1 MHIQPTL
8 PLGPPLRLVHDRQP
22 PRRLR
27 HRAVPLDIDPVAA
40 PPDPAVLARFGASR
54 ALQTGL
60 LPWRKLGGDTVILVA
75 SPADLA
81 AQTATLTSLYGA
93 SLRPVP
99 CTFSQLEKA
108 VFTHAGQA
116 IALTAETRRPIRTSC
131 RGLRAQLIARTL
143 TIAIL
148 SLLLVGI
155 FFPGTLLVGL
165 VLVALGVMIL
175 LSGLK
180 IMASIAA
187 PRRVVPPPVPAVLP
201 SISILIAL
209 YGEAAIAPR
218 LIRRLS
224 MLDYPRDR
232 LEVLILVEDDD
243 HATRDA
249 LAASLLPPWMRV
261 VACPQGT
268 IRTKPRAMNIGLDIC
283 RGSIV
288 GVYDAEDAPEPE
300 QLLKVAATFAVA
312 PPQTACLQGT
322 LHFYNPETNWLARC
336 FTMEYAV
343 WFRLVLPGL
352 VRLGLPIPLG
362 GTTVFLRREA
372 LEQVGGWDAHN
383 VTEDADLGF
392 RLARH
397 GFKTDVLYSTTGEEA
412 NCRTLPWIKQRSRW
426 NKGYLMT
433 WLVHM
438 RDPVALWRDLGPR
451 GFAGMQVLLL
461 GSVLQ
466 PILAPALWTLWLLS
480 LGLPHSVALDLN
492 ATQLHH
498 ILLVMLLTEAFTAL
512 IALIA
517 IHRAGHPVRW
527 PWVIVLSLYFPLAT
541 LASAKAI
548 AEAATR
554 PFHWDKTQHGAF
566 DMPEP

>member
-1 MHIQPTL
+1 MPNPSAV
-8 PLGPPLRLVHDRQP
+8 PLGPLLRLVHDSP
-22 PRRLR
+22 PQMLRR
-27 HRAVPLDIDPVAA
+27 RAMPLTIDPVAT

-60 LPWRKLGGDTVILVA
+60 LPWRKVGGDTVILVA
-75 SPADLA
+75 NPAELA
-81 AQTATLTSLYGA
+81 AQTATLTALYGA
-93 SLRPVP
+93 NLRPVP
-99 CTFSQLEKA
+99 CNLRQLEEA

-116 IALTAETRRPIRTSC
+116 IALSAETRRPIHTSC
-131 RGLRAQLIARTL
+131 RGLRANLIARALTL
-143 TIAIL
+143 IIF

-155 FFPGTLLVGL
+155 FFPGALLLGL
-165 VLVALGVMIL
+165 VLLALGVMFL

-187 PRRVVPPPVPAVLP
+187 PRRVALPPVPADLP
-201 SISILIAL
+201 NISILIAL

-224 MLDYPRDR
+224 VLDYPRDR

-249 LAASLLPPWMRV
+249 LTASLLPPWMRV
-261 VACPQGT
+261 VACPQGS

-283 RGSIV
+283 RGSII
-288 GVYDAEDAPEPE
+288 GVYDAEDAPERE
-300 QLLKVAATFAVA
+300 QLLKVAATFAAA
-312 PPQTACLQGT
+312 PPQTACLQGM
-322 LHFYNPETNWLARC
+322 LDFYNPETNWLARC

-397 GFKTDVLYSTTGEEA
+397 GFRTGVLHSTTGEEA

-466 PILAPALWTLWLLS
+466 PMLAPALWTLWLLS
-480 LGLPHSVALDLN
+480 LGLPHRVALAFN

-498 ILLVMLLTEAFTAL
+498 ILLALLLTEAITAL

-566 DMPEP
+566 DIPEL